1 MVSVPSVITEPEE
14 RAAYLVK
21 HYWDKFDFTD
31 TTLIHFPE
39 ITEQATSNYID
50 MMKYVPAKVAASSIK
65 EMMSKASTD
74 SSMFVYF
81 SGLYEKYL
89 YDPNSPMRDES
100 LYIYVLDA
108 VLEAPFLDEVSK
120 IRPAHLLELAL
131 KNRVGEPAT
140 DFTYTLVDG
149 KKGTLYHTK
158 ADCLLL
164 FFYNPDCHACKEITD
179 QLAASPFVTEWIKNN
194 KLKIL
199 AVYPDEDY
207 GLWTKTYSNSNGVQK
222 ISISESEGT
231 SFTVP
236 DNGLLA
242 TIKFKAI
249 ANATTSTIKFNNIAL
264 VDVNKSDIDAGNMS
278 IKIPESGATTY
289 TITYNPN
296 TTDLVENIMSSG
308 VKVEGK
314 NYTIASAPSRVGYT
328 FTGWNTAAN
337 GSGTPYAANATYS
350 TDAELNLYAQWQIK
364 SATLT
369 VNPNG
374 GIWEGRTTTQTYT
387 QNYQTTK
394 AISNP
399 TSGPNGYIVRFNS
412 NGGNTINQI
421 IQTQS
426 FSNWNLTGGGQLN
439 GTTYTFGDTAG
450 TLTAQYV
457 GDAITLPTPT
467 KTGATFNGW
476 YTQLSGGSRVGG
488 AGESYTPSSTTTL
501 FAQWN
506 EVQYTLTVN
515 PNSGTWNGSS
525 SIQTLNGTYNS
536 TKTISNP
543 TAPNGYTVTLND
555 NGTTSNIV
563 QTKKFSGWTNAG
575 SGSISGTTYTY
586 GAGDGTIT
594 ANYTANSVNL
604 PTPSKTGYV
613 FDGWY
618 TAATD
623 GSKITSPYMPTNNTT
638 LYAHWTA
645 NRYTIT
651 FDNAGGQN
659 STPTK
664 EVSYGQ
670 TYGTLPTPTKA
681 GYTFDGWYNGST
693 KVTESD
699 IVNITSNTTLTARWL
714 GSEYTVTFDPD
725 GGNVNPTT
733 KKVINGGTYG
743 TLPTPTKTGN
753 IFKGWYKDTTKIEE
767 TTTVDI
773 STNIT
778 LKASWEVIKYT
789 LTVNPNGGTW
799 NGNTTSQ
806 NFGQGYGT
814 TKTISNPTATPSG
827 YTVRFNTNGGTS
839 TDSLQQIQTTAFDG
853 WKLTGGGT
861 FVAPTYTYGTSN
873 GTLTA
878 QYTGKNVT
886 LPNATKTGST
896 LKGWYTSGTEGTRVG
911 GAGDAYT
918 PTESTTLFAQWNET
932 EYTLTINPNGGVWNG
947 SASNQTVIGT
957 YNSTR
962 TIANPTAPNGYTVTL
977 NDNGRTNSIV
987 QTKTFS
993 RWINSGS
1000 GNIRDNTTYTFG
1012 NGDGTLTAEYTAN
1025 VVTLPTPTKDGY
1037 TFNGWYTESTGGNKV
1052 NSPYTPNNDITLYSH
1067 WTANKY
1073 TITFNNDGGQNSTT
1087 TKEVTYGE
1095 KYGTLPTPTK
1105 DGYTFDG
1112 WFTSNGTKIS
1122 ENDNVNIT
1130 ENITLIA
1137 KWQGESYTLTVNP
1150 NGGTWNESSE
1160 IQTVVGTYNSTRE
1173 ISNPIAPKGYTVT
1186 LNDSENTTSIVQTKS
1201 FNGWTKTGSGTIAGT
1216 TYTFE
1221 NGNGEIVANYTSN
1234 KVTLPIPTK
1243 EGYTFKGWF
1252 TQENGGTKIE
1262 TSYMPESDITLYTQ
1276 WEANKYTITFDGNG
1290 VTLEQNSK
1298 EVTYGQTYG
1307 ELPEPTKEGYDFDG
1321 WYTEDGNLIKS
1332 SDIVNITKN
1341 TTLTASWSVK
1351 KYTVTFKND
1360 DGSVLY
1366 TTLAQY
1372 GNKIVYSGKTPV
1384 STKIIPGYESKF
1396 KGWENQDALE
1406 SIQGDTTV
1414 TAIYEVT
1421 IIQYKIIYNNIR
1433 DCDNSKNPT
1442 SYTIKDSNITLEN
1455 LEDKEGSKFLGWY
1468 DKAVEGN
1475 KVESIDTSKLENII
1489 LYAQWKDDKLYLKS
1503 EKYKIGE
1510 NDIDNYE
1517 DGDIYLDKIQ
1527 PETTLKQLM
1536 ENCDTNGIISVI
1548 DKNGKEITEDEI
1560 VGTGM
1565 KIKVTRYG
1573 QQIQLTAVVM
1583 GDLDGDGKVSA
1594 VDLST
1599 LNQVLL
1605 KIIQINGAEFKA
1617 ADLDDNKK
1625 ITATDLSTINNTILK
1640 NIKLTYDKSLDK
1652 KTNE

>member
-1 MVSVPSVITEPEE
+1 MQMLKNQAKSKNISLLLLISILIQMVMPLTTLAAGLTVRFSSSATEIKAGDTISVNIYVTGGETSYFS
-14 RAAYLVK
+14 AYLEYDESVFEK
-21 HYWDKFDFTD
+21 
-31 TTLIHFPE
+31 
-39 ITEQATSNYID
+39 IT
-50 MMKYVPAKVAASSIK
+50 KSSISIN
-65 EMMSKASTD
+65 SKLIA
-74 SSMFVYF
+74 
-81 SGLYEKYL
+81 
-89 YDPNSPMRDES
+89 
-100 LYIYVLDA
+100 
-108 VLEAPFLDEVSK
+108 
-120 IRPAHLLELAL
+120 
-131 KNRVGEPAT
+131 
-140 DFTYTLVDG
+140 
-149 KKGTLYHTK
+149 
-158 ADCLLL
+158 
-164 FFYNPDCHACKEITD
+164 
-179 QLAASPFVTEWIKNN
+179 
-194 KLKIL
+194 
-199 AVYPDEDY
+199 DEDY

-231 SFTVP
+231 SFTIP

-249 ANATTSTIKFNNIAL
+249 ANTTTSTIKFNNIAL
-264 VDVNKSDIDAGNMS
+264 VDVNKGDIDAGNMS

-525 SIQTLNGTYNS
+525 SSQTLNGTYNS

-670 TYGTLPTPTKA
+670 TYGTLPRPTKA

-714 GSEYTVTFDPD
+714 GSEYIVTFDSD

-896 LKGWYTSGTEGTRVG
+896 LKGWYTSGTGGTRVG

-1025 VVTLPTPTKDGY
+1025 VVTLPTPTKEGY

-1105 DGYTFDG
+1105 YGYTFDG

-1332 SDIVNITKN
+1332 TDIVNITKN
-1341 TTLTASWSVK
+1341 ITLTANWSVK

-1396 KGWENQDALE
+1396 KGWENEEALE
-1406 SIQGDTTV
+1406 NIQCDTTV

-1442 SYTIKDSNITLEN
+1442 GYTIKDSNITLEN

-1503 EKYKIGE
+1503 EKYKVGE

-1640 NIKLTYDKSLDK
+1640 NIELTYDKSFDR